1 MKVGVLT
8 APVSRQPLDKFI
20 PFAASIGVQQL
31 ELDVGPGS
39 SFDALKVT
47 DSDIAALKKLLDAH
61 NITLSAIVGYWH
73 TMMTGVSDDHRA
85 MSKQF
90 FPAMIKLAPKLGVD
104 LVGALTGFPTPG
116 KSRLKTIQEDVP
128 EHLNPMTKLAKEAG
142 VRIMFENW
150 YATNFQNLEHFAALF
165 TVCPDANL
173 GLNYDPSHLD
183 WQEIDYIDGVREFKD
198 RIFHVHAKDVWVNPT
213 RRARVGSNG
222 DGWWRYVLPGY
233 GRIRWGEFIT
243 TLRQN
248 GYDGVLSV
256 EHEDDA
262 FGPEEGFTK
271 SVRHLRSLV
280 D

>member
-1 MKVGVLT
+1 
-8 APVSRQPLDKFI
+8 VSRQPLDKFI

-39 SFDALKVT
+39 TFDALKVT
-47 DSDIAALKKLLDAH
+47 DSDIAALKKLLDTH
-61 NITLSAIVGYWH
+61 NMSLSSIVGYWH
-73 TMMTGVSDDHRA
+73 TMMTGVSADHLA

-90 FPAMIKLAPKLGVD
+90 FPAMIRLAPKLGVN

-150 YATNFQNLEHFAALF
+150 YATNFQNLEHFEALF

-173 GLNYDPSHLD
+173 GLNFDPSHLD

-243 TLRQN
+243 TLRQV

-271 SVRHLRSLV
+271 SVRYLRSLV